1 MSIRPLFIAL
11 LLFAWVHSLGGV
23 TTADEIKKRQAELQ
37 KLRDQI
43 QEFEQKIKAQQQ
55 SEKAT
60 LELLD
65 SYDRKAT
72 LLRRL
77 LAKLRGEEK
86 NIQKQIDATRKGI
99 TALEEQL
106 AFLKQQYAQFVVN
119 EYKRGQLHDLELLLT
134 SASVNQ
140 FYVRAEYLR
149 RFTEQRQKDAARI
162 VEKRTEIE
170 LRQVRLQQ
178 QLGEERR
185 LIAEKG
191 AEEDR
196 LVTLAAERK
205 EVLGQIR
212 RSKQTFQREIE
223 RKIRA
228 ARELENIIADLIE
241 ADRLS
246 RERLKDDIAAGRLPQ
261 PPPTV
266 GTFEARKGKIRWPV
280 PEGAIVAR
288 FGNVTH
294 PTLRTITQ
302 NTGIDIAVNPG
313 TPVTSVAG
321 GEVRVISWLP
331 SYGNLVI
338 VDHYN
343 GYRTVYTHLSEINVT
358 EGQKVEEG
366 GLLGMSGESL
376 DGPRLHFE
384 LWKDR
389 EKQNPEHWLSRR

>member
-1 MSIRPLFIAL
+1 MRIRPLFIAL
-11 LLFAWVHSLGGV
+11 LLVVWTQSLYAT

-72 LLRRL
+72 LLRQL
-77 LAKLRGEEK
+77 LAKLRADEK
-86 NIQKQIDATRKGI
+86 SIQKQIDVTRKEI
-99 TALEEQL
+99 TTLEEQL
-106 AFLKQQYAQFVVN
+106 TFLRQQYARFVVN
-119 EYKRGQLHDLELLLT
+119 EYKRGQLNDLELLLT

-149 RFTEQRQKDAARI
+149 RFTEQRQKDASRI
-162 VEKRTEIE
+162 VEKKSEIE
-170 LRQVRLQQ
+170 TRQARLQQ

-196 LVTLAAERK
+196 LAMLTADRR

-212 RSKQTFQREIE
+212 RNTQTFQREIE

-241 ADRLS
+241 SEKLR
-246 RERLKDDIAAGRLPQ
+246 REREKEDIAAGKLPQ

-266 GTFEARKGKIRWPV
+266 GTFEAKKGKLRWPV
-280 PEGAIVAR
+280 PEGTVVAR

-313 TPVTSVAG
+313 TPVTSVAS

-338 VDHYN
+338 VDHYS
-343 GYRTVYTHLSEINVT
+343 GYRTVYTHLSEINVA
-358 EGQKVEEG
+358 EGQRVEEG
-366 GLLGMSGESL
+366 EMLGMSGESL